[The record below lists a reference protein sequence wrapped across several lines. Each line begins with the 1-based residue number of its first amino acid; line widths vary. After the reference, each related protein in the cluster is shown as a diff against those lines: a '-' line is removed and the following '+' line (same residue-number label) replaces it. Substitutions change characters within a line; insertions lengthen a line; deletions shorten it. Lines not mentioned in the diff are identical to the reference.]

1 MRPKRSILIIDGDP
15 DLRGALA
22 EQLELHEDF
31 AVLHAGDAGAGLQLA
46 GERQVDLIL
55 LEADLPDMNGLNA
68 CRLLRGAGVR
78 SPIVMLIAGPDGS
91 NVQGPGPESGVL
103 DSGASDYVAKPFK
116 FSVLL
121 TRIRAHLRSHEQS
134 EDALFRIGPYE
145 FRPATKL
152 LLDEQGRKV
161 RLTEKEASI
170 LKYLLRAGD
179 KPVQR
184 DELLREVWGY
194 NANVSTHT
202 LETHIYR
209 LRQKIEIDPQHAKL
223 LLTDLGGYRLQS

>member
-1 MRPKRSILIIDGDP
+1 MRPKRSILIVDDDP

-31 AVLHAGDAGAGLQLA
+31 AALQAESASEGVKLA
-46 GERQVDLIL
+46 RERQIDLIIL
-55 LEADLPDMNGLNA
+55 DVDLPDMDGREA
-68 CRLLRGAGVR
+68 CRLLRASGVR
-78 SPIVMLIAGPDGS
+78 TPIVMLTAAAGDSDAILG
-91 NVQGPGPESGVL
+91 L
-103 DSGASDYVAKPFK
+103 DSGANDYVTKPFK

-121 TRIRAHLRSHEQS
+121 ARIRAHLRSHEQS

-152 LLDEQGRKV
+152 LLDEQGRRV
-161 RLTEKEASI
+161 RLTEKETSI
-170 LKYLLRAGD
+170 LKYLYRAGD

-223 LLTDLGGYRLQS
+223 LLTDLGGYRLQT